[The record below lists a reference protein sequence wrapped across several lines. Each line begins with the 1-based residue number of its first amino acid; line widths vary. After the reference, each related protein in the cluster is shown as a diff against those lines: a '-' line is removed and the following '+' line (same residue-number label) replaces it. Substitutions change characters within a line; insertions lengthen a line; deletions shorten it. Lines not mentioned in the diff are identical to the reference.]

1 MIINVVPNYDALSLT
16 AAQRIA
22 EEIRRKPRL
31 VLGLAAGNTP
41 SGTYRELVRMHREE
55 GLDFSEVVVFN
66 LDEYAELEPTDPG
79 SFTAFLHKTLLDL
92 INVKKSNLHLLRFPE
107 QSTVQRYCES
117 FEEQVR
123 LLGGLD
129 LQIIGIGRNAHIA
142 FNEPGSSFQSRT
154 RIVDLVERS
163 SEQSPRTA
171 ITMGIGTILDSR
183 RILLLVSGASKAKS
197 LTNALEGKITESVPA
212 SALQLHSDVVVIADE
227 ASASLLSKK

>member
-79 SFTAFLHKTLLDL
+79 SFTAFLHKTLLT
-92 INVKKSNLHLLRFPE
+92 S
-107 QSTVQRYCES
+107 ST
-117 FEEQVR
+117 
-123 LLGGLD
+123 
-129 LQIIGIGRNAHIA
+129 
-142 FNEPGSSFQSRT
+142 
-154 RIVDLVERS
+154 
-163 SEQSPRTA
+163 
-171 ITMGIGTILDSR
+171 
-183 RILLLVSGASKAKS
+183 
-197 LTNALEGKITESVPA
+197 
-212 SALQLHSDVVVIADE
+212 
-227 ASASLLSKK
+227 